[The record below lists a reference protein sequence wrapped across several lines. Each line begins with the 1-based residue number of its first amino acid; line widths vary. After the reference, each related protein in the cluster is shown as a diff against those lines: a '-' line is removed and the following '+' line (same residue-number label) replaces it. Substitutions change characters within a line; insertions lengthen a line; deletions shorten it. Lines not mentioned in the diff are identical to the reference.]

1 MSRQYGRR
9 YELQIGSDSQSV
21 VINNLQIS
29 FFVDKTITD
38 EPNKSKI
45 EIYNLNLENRN
56 KLINKEF
63 KKVVLFAGYD
73 EPRLVF
79 AGEINNAYTTRKD
92 LDYITT
98 LECGDGQ
105 TDYAK
110 TKIYTTLKAGTK
122 ESDVVKNCL
131 DKMKKTNKG
140 AIDLPKEKTYQR
152 AKILCGKP
160 REFLKVIAKN
170 NNANWHILDGNLNIL
185 PKDKVLSNTDGF
197 VLSLDTG
204 MIGSP
209 EISDDGLKVSCL
221 LNPKLNI
228 GGLVRVKSILSE
240 YDGDYKIIKLSH
252 SGDFLGDTWKTDL
265 TVQNGKFKKVE
276 KWKTQI

>member
-1 MSRQYGRR
+1 MSRQYGRK

-73 EPRLVF
+73 EPRLIF

-131 DKMKKTNKG
+131 DKMKKTNKF
-140 AIDLPKEKTYQR
+140 
-152 AKILCGKP
+152 C
-160 REFLKVIAKN
+160 
-170 NNANWHILDGNLNIL
+170 
-185 PKDKVLSNTDGF
+185 
-197 VLSLDTG
+197 
-204 MIGSP
+204 
-209 EISDDGLKVSCL
+209 
-221 LNPKLNI
+221 
-228 GGLVRVKSILSE
+228 
-240 YDGDYKIIKLSH
+240 
-252 SGDFLGDTWKTDL
+252 
-265 TVQNGKFKKVE
+265 VE
-276 KWKTQI
+276 SQESF